1 MVFTVKY
8 RGLVSCK
15 FSHHPI
21 LWTMLYI
28 TQNIS
33 HWSVLISIIIFAYD
47 SLVQP
52 DQATVCHCSTTTGDM
67 GDIGDTG
74 DRCATTTGEDIGDVN
89 TVEMGDATG
98 LRAMP
103 AIGVWKT
110 VTFEVTRGT
119 GLRWPG
125 GWPFGEHK
133 NPSLYMSIPYG
144 YVGIYVYIGLYW
156 YCCLF
161 VIIIDGIGW
170 YWYITMDVHPRK

>member
-133 NPSLYMSIPYG
+133 NPSLYIH
-144 YVGIYVYIGLYW
+144 VYTIWLCWYIRLYW
-156 YCCLF
+156 IILVLLF
-161 VIIIDGIGW
+161 ICHNHWWYWMVLDGIG
-170 YWYITMDVHPRK
+170 I